1 MSKTTTIKLSTS
13 FIESVASA
21 ALSDPMWI
29 DEARAE
35 GDLLGKYLSE
45 HIANGG
51 TIRIHDCEEDEWH
64 TVTSDQFVAAIGTY
78 IQMLYVDESL
88 SDCYLD
94 DATAE
99 IVFQLAVFGEVIYG

>member
-1 MSKTTTIKLSTS
+1 MSKTTTIELSYE

-21 ALSDPMWI
+21 SLSAPMWI
-29 DEARAE
+29 DEVEAVGE
-35 GDLLGKYLSE
+35 HQGVYLSE

-64 TVTSDQFVAAIGTY
+64 TVTSKQFVAAIGKY
-78 IQMLYVDESL
+78 IQMLFVDESL

-99 IVFQLAVFGEVIYG
+99 IVFQLAVFGELTYA

>member
-1 MSKTTTIKLSTS
+1 MSKYTTIELSWD
-13 FIESVASA
+13 FIEQVADA
-21 ALSDPMWI
+21 AMSDPMWI
-29 DEARAE
+29 DAAEAAGERQ
-35 GDLLGKYLSE
+35 GKSLSE

-64 TVTSDQFVAAIGTY
+64 TITSEQFVAAIGKY

-99 IVFQLAVFGEVIYG
+99 IVFQLAVFGEVTYG

>member
-1 MSKTTTIKLSTS
+1 MSKNTTIELSTE
-13 FIESVASA
+13 FIESVADA

-29 DEARAE
+29 DGIERV
-35 GDLLGKYLSE
+35 GDSKGEYASE

-64 TVTSDQFVAAIGTY
+64 TVTSNQFVAAIGKY
-78 IQMLYVDESL
+78 IQMLYVDDSL
-88 SDCYLD
+88 SGCYLD